1 MEHYHEMKD
10 LAPRDIVAR
19 AIDTELKRSGDDSA
33 FLDITHRNADF
44 LRERF
49 PNIYARC
56 MEFGFDLT
64 EKPIPVVPA
73 AHYWCGGVRTDLTGE
88 TDLANLFAA
97 GEVAYT
103 GLHGANRLASNSLL
117 EALVFADAAA
127 KATSRRL
134 SDLSR
139 ESVEVPAW
147 EEGDATESEEA
158 VVISQNWDEIRRL
171 MWNYVGIVRSDRRLE
186 RARRR
191 IELLRAEITEYYW
204 DWKLTPD
211 LIELRNLASVAR
223 MVVESAA
230 LRRESRGLHYNVD
243 CPDRDDENF
252 RRETIVSR

>member
-1 MEHYHEMKD
+1 MKD

-19 AIDTELKRSGDDSA
+19 AIDTELKRSGDDA
-33 FLDITHRNADF
+33 VFLDITHRDASF

-56 MEFGFDLT
+56 QEFGFDLSV
-64 EKPIPVVPA
+64 EPIPVVPA

-88 TDLANLFAA
+88 TDVPNLFAA
-97 GEVAYT
+97 GEVACT

-127 KATSRRL
+127 KATGRRL
-134 SDLSR
+134 GDLGR
-139 ESVEVPAW
+139 ELIELPAW

-158 VVISQNWDEIRRL
+158 VVITQNWEEIRRL

-191 IELLRAEITEYYW
+191 IELLRDEITEYYW

-211 LIELRNLASVAR
+211 LIELRNLATVAR
-223 MVVESAA
+223 LIVESAA
-230 LRRESRGLHYNVD
+230 SRHESRGLHYNVD
-243 CPDRDDENF
+243 HPDRDDENF
-252 RRETIVSR
+252 LRETIVSR